1 MNDAA
6 YSGAA
11 LGRSARHFLM
21 GKVLSAAITLAIL
34 LGLVRVLPVEQY
46 AAYVIFVAAIELAF
60 ALSFVGLP
68 WLAARY
74 LPEFRIHG
82 TNGQIAG
89 LCRRLVIFHAL
100 VILAFAALLAVL
112 LDAYLDWLGL
122 AEHRSAAR
130 IYLLVFIAEAT
141 GRFMREGV
149 LGALLQQGIAQASQV
164 LRSLLFLI
172 LLVALHYSGGLDLEQ
187 VARAEL
193 AAAVGATLFALAG
206 LWLYLGQLKSQ
217 PNTQGW
223 APPPVWR
230 MWPTAAK
237 MYASQLLTL
246 VHSPQL
252 VLNVVQFW
260 LGAGAAA
267 TFGFLRNLYDLVAR
281 YLPATLLFSLVRPKL
296 VASYAQAGDI
306 DALSRNA
313 NLAGKLSLL
322 VLMPAVAFAA
332 AGGDL
337 LVNLLSGGKFP
348 DTGLLL
354 FGLMLALVPFSQRQL
369 LETVAVAT
377 GRAGLCIKAALAGL
391 AVPPLLALML
401 EAGFGLWAG
410 IIGIGLGQ
418 LIFVVVVLYGTR
430 VRAGFRSDH
439 EGFARIAAAG
449 LLGYLAAAILP
460 AASSIFVSLAIT
472 AVGVS
477 IGYLIAIWVLQPL
490 ARNERTRL
498 LSAFLNKPKRK

>member
-1 MNDAA
+1 MAA

-11 LGRSARHFLM
+11 LGRGARHFLI
-21 GKVLSAAITLAIL
+21 GKILSAAITFAIL
-34 LGLVRVLPVEQY
+34 LGLVRVLPVGQY

-60 ALSFVGLP
+60 ALSFLGLH

-82 TNGQIAG
+82 TREQVAG
-89 LCRRLVIFHAL
+89 LCWRLVVFNGS
-100 VILAFAALLAVL
+100 VVLAFATMMGLL
-112 LDAYLDWLGL
+112 LDAYLDWLAL
-122 AEHRSAAR
+122 AEYRSAAQ
-130 IYLLVFIAEAT
+130 IYLLIFIAEAI

-149 LGALLQQGIAQASQV
+149 LGALLQQGISQASQV
-164 LRSLLFLI
+164 LRSLIFLA
-172 LLVALHYSGGLDLEQ
+172 LLMTLHHSGGLDLDQ

-193 AAAVGATLFALAG
+193 AAAIGATLFALAG
-206 LWLYLGQLKSQ
+206 LWQYLGKLKSQ
-217 PNTQGW
+217 SNTHGW
-223 APPPVWR
+223 MPPPVWR

-252 VLNVVQFW
+252 VLNVIQLW

-267 TFGFLRNLYDLVAR
+267 TFGFLRNLYELIGR

-337 LVNLLSGGKFP
+337 LVNLLSGGKFS
-348 DTGLLL
+348 DSGLLF
-354 FGLMLALVPFSQRQL
+354 FGLILALVPFSQRQL

-377 GRAGLCIKAALAGL
+377 GHSSLCVKAAFAGLT
-391 AVPPLLALML
+391 VPPLLVLML

-418 LIFVVVVLYGTR
+418 LIFDIVVLHGAK

-439 EGFARIAAAG
+439 EGFARLATAG
-449 LLGYLAAAILP
+449 LLGYLTAELMP
-460 AASSIFVSLAIT
+460 AASSILVSLSLTTI
-472 AVGVS
+472 GVS
-477 IGYLIAIWVLQPL
+477 IGYLIAIWILQPVP
-490 ARNERTRL
+490 RVERARL
-498 LSAFLNKPKRK
+498 LSAFLNKPQRR

>member
-1 MNDAA
+1 MNGAA

-11 LGRSARHFLM
+11 LGRSARHFLT

-46 AAYVIFVAAIELAF
+46 AAYVTLVAAMELAF

-82 TNGQIAG
+82 TNEQLAG
-89 LCRRLVIFHAL
+89 LCWRLVIFHAL
-100 VILAFAALLAVL
+100 MVLVFAALLALL
-112 LDAYLDWLGL
+112 LDAYLDLLGL
-122 AEHRSAAR
+122 AEYRSAAL
-130 IYLLVFIAEAT
+130 IYLLVFIAEAM

-172 LLVALHYSGGLDLEQ
+172 LLLALHYTGNLDLEQ
-187 VARAEL
+187 VAKAEL
-193 AAAVGATLFALAG
+193 AASIGATLFALAG
-206 LWLYLGQLKSQ
+206 LWRYLGK
-217 PNTQGW
+217 PNTQANTHGW
-223 APPPVWR
+223 APPLVWR

-237 MYASQLLTL
+237 MYASELLTL

-252 VLNVVQFW
+252 VLNVIQYW

-267 TFGFLRNLYDLVAR
+267 TFGFLCNLYGLISR

-296 VASYAQAGDI
+296 VASYVQAGDI
-306 DALSRNA
+306 DALSRKA

-332 AGGDL
+332 AGGSP

-377 GRAGLCIKAALAGL
+377 GHAGLCIKAAWASLAI
-391 AVPPLLALML
+391 PLLLVLML

-410 IIGIGLGQ
+410 VIGIGLGQ
-418 LIFVVVVLYGTR
+418 LIFVMVVLYGTR

-439 EGFARIAAAG
+439 VGFARLAAAG
-449 LLGYLAAAILP
+449 LLGYLTGILMP
-460 AASSIFVSLAIT
+460 AASSILVSLAIT

-477 IGYLIAIWVLQPL
+477 IGYLIAIWLLQPV
-490 ARNERTRL
+490 ARNERARL
-498 LSAFLNKPKRK
+498 LSSFLNRP